1 MSIYF
6 ECKSER
12 NLKLFRYK
20 YTPTKSIFK
29 SSVTGKISSYDQ
41 GGFVKIFGSSQ
52 EEFKQ
57 EIEELKEK

>member
-1 MSIYF
+1 
-6 ECKSER
+6 
-12 NLKLFRYK
+12 LKLFRYK